1 MTDFFDLVIIGG
13 GASGLAAALAA
24 SQQDDS
30 LRILVLEAQEQ
41 PGRKILASG
50 NGRCNLSHFDLSVDD
65 YCGQDRNFVQF
76 LLRRLSTEELLGFWE
91 RLGVLTVVDTEGR
104 VYPLS
109 NQAATILNALSE
121 ALSRAGVEL
130 RTESPVIRLKSE
142 GGHWTVTLLSGHMI
156 KGRKVVL
163 ATGGLAS
170 PQLGG
175 SRSGYLLAAKLN
187 LPVTAVYPSLTPL
200 VLAESALSQQLK
212 GTRFRGVAI
221 LKSLTAEADGEGRA
235 LKSTQGEF
243 LITDYGL
250 SGIAAMELAD
260 EVATRCEIPADEGP
274 ELPIKRAKLR
284 PLAKWYPLRADEQL
298 VLDLNLVP
306 NLSAQEIKASLWQRL
321 SSLPTKN
328 KYQLLT
334 GILPLPL
341 AEYLG
346 RELIAGKF
354 GAGFNSSAGENRQV
368 NNEPNS
374 SSAIHNRVAETDGT
388 ANSSDEYLVAA
399 ASAVL
404 NLWRLRISGVRGYE
418 QAQISLG
425 GLYTSALNPR
435 TMEVRSRPGLYIAGE
450 VLDVTGATG
459 GYNLH
464 FAFASGI
471 IAGESAATA
480 LRK

>member
-1 MTDFFDLVIIGG
+1 MTEVFDLVIIGG

-24 SQQDDS
+24 SRQDGS

-65 YCGQDRNFVQF
+65 YCGQDRNFVRA
-76 LLRRLSTEELLGFWE
+76 LLHRLPGEELAGFWE
-91 RLGVLTVVDTEGR
+91 RLGVLTAADAEGR
-104 VYPLS
+104 IYPLS
-109 NQAATILNALSE
+109 NQAATVLSALLE
-121 ALSRAGVEL
+121 ALIRAGVEL
-130 RTESPVIRLKSE
+130 RPESPVIRLKSE
-142 GGHWTVTLLSGHMI
+142 EGLWVLTLLSGQVI

-175 SRSGYLLAAKLN
+175 SRSGYLLAARLD
-187 LPVTAVYPSLTPL
+187 LPLTAVYPALTPL
-200 VLAESALSQQLK
+200 VLAEPALSQQLK
-212 GTRFRGVAI
+212 GTRFRGAAT
-221 LKSLTAEADGEGRA
+221 LRRLTAEEDSEGRI

-260 EVATRCEIPADEGP
+260 EVAVRCEIPADEGP

-298 VLDLNLVP
+298 VLDLNLAP
-306 NLSAQEIKASLWQRL
+306 ELSQQEIEASLWQRL
-321 SSLPTKN
+321 GSLPAKN
-328 KYQLLT
+328 KYLLLT

-346 RELIAGKF
+346 RKLA
-354 GAGFNSSAGENRQV
+354 V
-368 NNEPNS
+368 
-374 SSAIHNRVAETDGT
+374 ETDGG
-388 ANSSDEYLVAA
+388 ADSCDESLVAA
-399 ASAVL
+399 ASAIL

-418 QAQISLG
+418 QAQISQG
-425 GLYTSALNPR
+425 GLDTSALNPR

-480 LRK
+480 LKEQS

>member
-1 MTDFFDLVIIGG
+1 
-13 GASGLAAALAA
+13 
-24 SQQDDS
+24 
-30 LRILVLEAQEQ
+30 
-41 PGRKILASG
+41 
-50 NGRCNLSHFDLSVDD
+50 
-65 YCGQDRNFVQF
+65 
-76 LLRRLSTEELLGFWE
+76 
-91 RLGVLTVVDTEGR
+91 
-104 VYPLS
+104 
-109 NQAATILNALSE
+109 
-121 ALSRAGVEL
+121 
-130 RTESPVIRLKSE
+130 
-142 GGHWTVTLLSGHMI
+142 
-156 KGRKVVL
+156 
-163 ATGGLAS
+163 
-170 PQLGG
+170 
-175 SRSGYLLAAKLN
+175 
-187 LPVTAVYPSLTPL
+187 
-200 VLAESALSQQLK
+200 
-212 GTRFRGVAI
+212 
-221 LKSLTAEADGEGRA
+221 

-250 SGIAAMELAD
+250 SGIAAMGLAD

-274 ELPIKRAKLR
+274 ELPIRRAKLR
-284 PLAKWYPLRADEQL
+284 PIAKWYPLRPDEQL

-306 NLSAQEIKASLWQRL
+306 DLSAQEIKASLWQRL
-321 SSLPTKN
+321 SSLPAKN

-346 RELIAGKF
+346 RELIAGKI
-354 GAGFNSSAGENRQV
+354 GTGFNSSAGENRQV

>member
-1 MTDFFDLVIIGG
+1 MTEVFDLVIIGG

-24 SQQDDS
+24 SRQDGS

-50 NGRCNLSHFDLSVDD
+50 NGRCNLSHFDLRVDD
-65 YCGQDRNFVQF
+65 YCGQDRNFVQS
-76 LLRRLSTEELLGFWE
+76 LLHRLPSEELAGFWE
-91 RLGVLTVVDTEGR
+91 RLGVLTVADAEGR
-104 VYPLS
+104 IYPLS
-109 NQAATILNALSE
+109 NQAATVLSALLE
-121 ALSRAGVEL
+121 ALIRAGVEL
-130 RTESPVIRLKSE
+130 CTESPVIRLKPE
-142 GGHWTVTLLSGHMI
+142 KGLWVLTLLSGRVI

-163 ATGGLAS
+163 AAGGLAS

-187 LPVTAVYPSLTPL
+187 LPLTAVYPALTPL
-200 VLAESALSQQLK
+200 VLAEPALSQQLK
-212 GTRFRGVAI
+212 GTRFRGVAA
-221 LKSLTAEADGEGRA
+221 LRRLTAEAESEGRI

-260 EVATRCEIPADEGP
+260 EVAVRCEIPADEGP

-284 PLAKWYPLRADEQL
+284 QLAKWYPLRAEEQL
-298 VLDLNLVP
+298 VLDLNLAP
-306 NLSAQEIKASLWQRL
+306 DLSPQEIEANLWQRL
-321 SSLPTKN
+321 GSLPAEN
-328 KYQLLT
+328 KYLLLT

-341 AEYLG
+341 AEHLG
-346 RELIAGKF
+346 HKLVSGKIMAGFTPDAGK
-354 GAGFNSSAGENRQV
+354 NRQP
-368 NNEPNS
+368 NNELDCS
-374 SSAIHNRVAETDGT
+374 DTVRNRFTEIDGVANG
-388 ANSSDEYLVAA
+388 SDESLVAA

-425 GLYTSALNPR
+425 GLDTSVVNPR
-435 TMEVRSRPGLYIAGE
+435 TMEVLSRPGLYIAGE

-480 LRK
+480 LNE